1 MGTGV
6 GLDKQSGDCVME
18 RHIAVLKDTKIYLP
32 SEVWVSLYTELA
44 ERRLLAFSFA
54 EYSQDGETGIL
65 DESEERYSD
74 WAQEEFNGE
83 GDIIES
89 ILNSHGLYR
98 WEEQD

>member
-1 MGTGV
+1 
-6 GLDKQSGDCVME
+6 ME
-18 RHIAVLKDTKIYLP
+18 RHVAVLKDTKIYLP
-32 SEVWVSLYTELA
+32 SEVWVSLYAELA

-74 WAQEEFNGE
+74 WAQKEFNGE

>member
-1 MGTGV
+1 
-6 GLDKQSGDCVME
+6 ME
-18 RHIAVLKDTKIYLP
+18 RHVAVLKDTKIYLP
-32 SEVWVSLYTELA
+32 SEVWVSLYAELA